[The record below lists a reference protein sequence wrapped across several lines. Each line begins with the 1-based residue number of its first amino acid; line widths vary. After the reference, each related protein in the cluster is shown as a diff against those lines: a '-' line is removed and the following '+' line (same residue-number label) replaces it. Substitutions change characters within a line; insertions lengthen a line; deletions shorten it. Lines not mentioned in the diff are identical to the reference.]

1 MAAAAK
7 LQAPQTVA
15 LLGRAD
21 DARAVLR
28 RALEDF
34 GAQVVF
40 EGDPAGLPLD
50 QVSRSG
56 AQVVIVNLASG
67 VEDDIDHLQP
77 LFDDP
82 KINVVF
88 NESEV
93 SGQLSGWDLARWARH
108 LAAKVT
114 GQDRTIPPP
123 PPGSELLPLR
133 NLMPVPGAP
142 PTPAQQTPE
151 RAIEEFIIDAEDLV
165 DAVPSN
171 HLPFANPAR
180 VTVEDEPAREFS
192 IDVSEVEGA
201 LAQIGSTASVEERAV
216 PEPEVPEI
224 LVREDEAAV
233 FDAGLDLAA
242 LDAALE
248 LDSSPPPPS
257 SGKSDAELLDE
268 ALGGLNLDFE
278 ASTEEPVVATTASD
292 ATSSFGEI
300 AFQAEDANAEIA
312 FEDDFDDAVGI
323 ETTVA
328 ADTPVASEADEI
340 EFETDD
346 SDFGIRFEDDASS
359 PSTGKSVEAMSF
371 SSDSLDLEPVGEGLL
386 DDDVAALAAQ
396 LDAIDVAAPREQVRD
411 LEFIDFSEAPAESTP
426 APSGAPTVELPVPE
440 LPAKKPT
447 FGDLDLTPM
456 DDGALAPAPVAAPKP
471 THSIDFSKL
480 SLELEP
486 TEEEMR
492 ANSPAP
498 ERESTLLFDM
508 SAVHE
513 RLNVPKEAPISS
525 EVTEEAEAPK
535 DFEFDAL
542 FAAMEL
548 APTEK
553 SGTGVVAAGTIPRV
567 IVLGASIGGPD
578 ALRTFLAGIPEG
590 FPALFLLAQHLESG
604 FFERLA
610 QQLQKA
616 SKLPV
621 RVPDAGQRAAAG
633 EILVI
638 PAKQRVTVERD
649 GTIALADHAAQPKYT
664 PSIDNVLRDSADRF
678 GAQATAIIFSGMAG
692 DAIEGAVYLTTQ
704 GGEVWAQDPASCVVS
719 SMVDG
724 ARARGVVEF
733 IGSPRELAERC
744 VQMYG
749 GK

>member
-1 MAAAAK
+1 MAAATK
-7 LQAPQTVA
+7 LVVAQTVA

-28 RALEDF
+28 HALEDL

-40 EGDPAGLPLD
+40 EADPAGLPLE
-50 QVSRSG
+50 QVSGSG

-82 KINVVF
+82 AVNVVF
-88 NESEV
+88 NEAEV

-114 GQDRTIPPP
+114 GQDLTIPPP

-171 HLPFANPAR
+171 HLPFATPQR
-180 VTVEDEPAREFS
+180 ESIEDEPQGEFS
-192 IDVSEVEGA
+192 IDVTEVEGA
-201 LAQIGSTASVEERAV
+201 LAQIGPAPAVEERAV
-216 PEPEVPEI
+216 PEPEMPEI
-224 LVREDEAAV
+224 VVHEDEAAV

-248 LDSSPPPPS
+248 LDNAPPPPTP
-257 SGKSDAELLDE
+257 GKSDAELLDE
-268 ALGGLNLDFE
+268 ALAGVNLDFD
-278 ASTEEPVVATTASD
+278 EEPAAGEGDGEATTFARED
-292 ATSSFGEI
+292 DFSFDPAAAAVDLG
-300 AFQAEDANAEIA
+300 
-312 FEDDFDDAVGI
+312 FEDDGDAP
-323 ETTVA
+323 A
-328 ADTPVASEADEI
+328 AATSFELVEEI
-340 EFETDD
+340 EFE
-346 SDFGIRFEDDASS
+346 SGGDDAGIPFEEDATRASG
-359 PSTGKSVEAMSF
+359 STAVEALSF
-371 SSDSLDLEPVGEGLL
+371 SNDALDLEPVGDVAL
-386 DDDVAALAAQ
+386 DDEVAALAAQ
-396 LDAIDVAAPREQVRD
+396 LDAMDAAAPREEVRD
-411 LEFIDFSEAPAESTP
+411 LEFIDFSDAPQPQDRPVSRDA
-426 APSGAPTVELPVPE
+426 APTVELPVPE
-440 LPAKKPT
+440 TTAPAATSKPT
-447 FGDLDLTPM
+447 FGDLDLAPIG
-456 DDGALAPAPVAAPKP
+456 DGDFVPPPAATPKP
-471 THSIDFSKL
+471 SHNIDFSKL
-480 SLELEP
+480 SLSLEP
-486 TEEEMR
+486 TEEEL
-492 ANSPAP
+492 AASAP
-498 ERESTLLFDM
+498 PVERESTLLFDLTTV
-508 SAVHE
+508 A
-513 RLNVPKEAPISS
+513 APINPPKSDAPES
-525 EVTEEAEAPK
+525 TEVVEEAVEEPK

-548 APTEK
+548 AP
-553 SGTGVVAAGTIPRV
+553 AAKPEAPDAAPGTIPRV

-578 ALRTFLAGIPEG
+578 ALRSFLGGIPEG

-621 RVPDAGQRAAAG
+621 RVPEAGQRASAG
-633 EILVI
+633 EILVV
-638 PAKQRVTVERD
+638 PARQRVTVERD
-649 GTIALADHAAQPKYT
+649 GTIALSDHAAPPKYT
-664 PSIDNVLRDSADRF
+664 PCIDDVLRDAADRF
-678 GAQATAIIFSGMAG
+678 GAAATAIIFSGMAG
-692 DAIEGAVYLTTQ
+692 DAIEGAVYLTGK

-733 IGSPRELAERC
+733 VGSPRELAERC
-744 VQMYG
+744 VQKYG
-749 GK
+749 RG

>member
-1 MAAAAK
+1 VAAAIK
-7 LQAPQTVA
+7 LQAPLTVA

-28 RALEDF
+28 RALEDL

-40 EGDPAGLPLD
+40 EGDPAGLPLE

-56 AQVVIVNLASG
+56 AQVMIVNLASG

-77 LFDDP
+77 LFEDP
-82 KINVVF
+82 SLNVVF
-88 NESEV
+88 NEAEV
-93 SGQLSGWDLARWARH
+93 SGQLAGWDLARWARH

-114 GQDRTIPPP
+114 GHDRTIPPP
-123 PPGSELLPLR
+123 PAGSELLPMR
-133 NLMPVPGAP
+133 HYMPTPGAP
-142 PTPAQQTPE
+142 LTPAQQTPE

-165 DAVPSN
+165 DAVPSD
-171 HLPFANPAR
+171 HLPFASLERTPFA
-180 VTVEDEPAREFS
+180 EEPVREFT
-192 IDVSEVEGA
+192 IDVGEVEGA
-201 LAQIGSTASVEERAV
+201 LAQIGSTPAVEERAV

-224 LVREDEAAV
+224 LVREDEAAE

-248 LDSSPPPPS
+248 MDTAPPAPT
-257 SGKSDAELLDE
+257 SGKSDAELLQE
-268 ALGGLNLDFE
+268 ALGGLSLDFIDDADGAGPDAVPDQASPPAPIPDLVSRE
-278 ASTEEPVVATTASD
+278 APSSGSTLGGYDLEFVDDADASL
-292 ATSSFGEI
+292 EI
-300 AFQAEDANAEIA
+300 EEIA
-312 FEDDFDDAVGI
+312 FESGDESSDLDAAGEVSI
-323 ETTVA
+323 Q
-328 ADTPVASEADEI
+328 
-340 EFETDD
+340 
-346 SDFGIRFEDDASS
+346 
-359 PSTGKSVEAMSF
+359 AMSF
-371 SSDSLDLEPVGEGLL
+371 SADGLDLDVADGGPL

-396 LDAIDVAAPREQVRD
+396 LDAMGAEAPRNDVRD
-411 LEFIDFSEAPAESTP
+411 LEFIDFSDAP
-426 APSGAPTVELPVPE
+426 APSTPTRAPGAAPSAAPTVELPVPE
-440 LPAKKPT
+440 LPAKKSS
-447 FGDLDLTPM
+447 FGDLDLAPM
-456 DDGALAPAPVAAPKP
+456 DDAAFVPAPAPVAKP
-471 THSIDFSKL
+471 SHTIDFSKL
-480 SLELEP
+480 SLSLEP
-486 TEEEMR
+486 TEEELR
-492 ANSPAP
+492 ASQPEP

-508 SAVHE
+508 SAVHAP
-513 RLNVPKEAPISS
+513 LTPAPAPAPEA
-525 EVTEEAEAPK
+525 VAPDPTVATDPVDAP

-548 APTEK
+548 APVGK
-553 SGTGVVAAGTIPRV
+553 SESPAAAPGTIPRV

-578 ALRTFLAGIPEG
+578 ALRTFLGGIPEG

-649 GTIALADHAAQPKYT
+649 GTIALVDHETQPKYT
-664 PSIDNVLRDSADRF
+664 PSIDNVLRDAADRF

-692 DAIEGAVYLTTQ
+692 DAIEGSVYLTTQ
-704 GGEVWAQDPASCVVS
+704 GGQVWAQDPASCVVS

-733 IGSPRELAERC
+733 TGSPRELAERC
-744 VQMYG
+744 VQAYG
-749 GK
+749 KG

>member
-40 EGDPAGLPLD
+40 EGDPAGLALD
-50 QVSRSG
+50 QISRSG

-82 KINVVF
+82 AINVVF
-88 NESEV
+88 NEAEV
-93 SGQLSGWDLARWARH
+93 SGQLAGWDLARWARH

-151 RAIEEFIIDAEDLV
+151 RAIEEFMIEAEDVV

-171 HLPFANPAR
+171 HLPFAGAR
-180 VTVEDEPAREFS
+180 RAPVEEAATSDFS
-192 IDVSEVEGA
+192 IDVTEVEGA
-201 LAQIGSTASVEERAV
+201 LAHIGPTPAVEERAV
-216 PEPEVPEI
+216 PEPEVPELI
-224 LVREDEAAV
+224 VREDEAAE

-248 LDSSPPPPS
+248 LDSAPPAAR
-257 SGKSDAELLDE
+257 SGRSDAELLQE
-268 ALGGLNLDFE
+268 ALGGMNLDLVD
-278 ASTEEPVVATTASD
+278 ADPAAPAAVVPAPSGSA
-292 ATSSFGEI
+292 GE
-300 AFQAEDANAEIA
+300 
-312 FEDDFDDAVGI
+312 
-323 ETTVA
+323 
-328 ADTPVASEADEI
+328 ADTGVL
-340 EFETDD
+340 T
-346 SDFGIRFEDDASS
+346 SDL
-359 PSTGKSVEAMSF
+359 
-371 SSDSLDLEPVGEGLL
+371 DSLDMDFVDEPGGALEIEDIALSSDEEGEPTGVASLSFSDDGLDLDPGEGGLL

-396 LDAIDVAAPREQVRD
+396 LDALGTETPRNEVRD
-411 LEFIDFSEAPAESTP
+411 LEFIDFSDEPAAPAARP
-426 APSGAPTVELPVPE
+426 ASASAPTVELPVPP
-440 LPAKKPT
+440 LPAKKPS
-447 FGDLDLTPM
+447 FGDLDLAPM
-456 DDGALAPAPVAAPKP
+456 DDAAFAPPAPAASKP
-471 THSIDFSKL
+471 THNIDFSKL
-480 SLELEP
+480 SLSLEP
-486 TEEEMR
+486 TEEELR
-492 ANSPAP
+492 ASQPVAER

-508 SAVHE
+508 SAVHAP
-513 RLNVPKEAPISS
+513 LNVTKEAPA
-525 EVTEEAEAPK
+525 VPAVAPVEPEPA

-548 APTEK
+548 APAGKTE
-553 SGTGVVAAGTIPRV
+553 AAAPATGTIPRV

-578 ALRTFLAGIPEG
+578 ALRSFLSGIPDD

-621 RVPDAGQRAAAG
+621 RVPEAGQRAKAG

-638 PAKQRVTVERD
+638 PARQRVTVERD
-649 GTIALADHAAQPKYT
+649 GTIGAVDHAAVPKYT
-664 PSIDNVLRDSADRF
+664 PSIDNVLRDAADRF
-678 GAQATAIIFSGMAG
+678 GARATAIIFSGMAG
-692 DAIEGAVYLTTQ
+692 DAIEGSVYLTTQ
-704 GGEVWAQDPASCVVS
+704 GGQVWAQDPASCVVS

-744 VQMYG
+744 VQKYG
-749 GK
+749 KG